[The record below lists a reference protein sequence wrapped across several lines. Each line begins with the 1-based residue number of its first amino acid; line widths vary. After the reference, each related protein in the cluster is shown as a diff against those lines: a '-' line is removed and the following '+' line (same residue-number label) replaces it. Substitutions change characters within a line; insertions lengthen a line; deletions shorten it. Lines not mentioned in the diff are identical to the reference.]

1 VEPVSPRR
9 AVLAGCVVVLVC
21 LVVFCLVYFGTS
33 KVTERNYMRIANGM
47 SYAEVI
53 EILGQPEDE
62 WDNPDSGPGP
72 NEELWVGHDEGGT
85 FRCIISFDGP
95 RGRVIGKRMW

>member
-1 VEPVSPRR
+1 
-9 AVLAGCVVVLVC
+9 
-21 LVVFCLVYFGTS
+21 
-33 KVTERNYMRIANGM
+33 M

-53 EILGQPEDE
+53 EILGQPTDE
-62 WDNPDSGPGP
+62 QVNPDAAGPGF
-72 NEELWVGHDEGGT
+72 NEGLWVGHDEGGT